1 MDENNIRYRG
11 GIMNMRMGTLVGLV
25 AAVAL
30 AAGCGST
37 SAADTNGGGGGG
49 SAHTTVQSANN
60 SKLGT
65 SVLVNHSGMT
75 LYTLSAER
83 GGRFVCTMSA
93 QIPGGSGSC
102 LSLWHPLTVA
112 KGSMPTGAAQLST
125 ITRPDTGATQ
135 VTWHGRPLYTFTGDK
150 APGDASGNGFKDVG
164 IWKAATLGAPSSSSS
179 SGGGGYGY

>member
-1 MDENNIRYRG
+1 
-11 GIMNMRMGTLVGLV
+11 MNLRMGMLAGLV

-30 AAGCGST
+30 AAGCGSS
-37 SAADTNGGGGGG
+37 SAAGTNGGGGG
-49 SAHTTVQSANN
+49 SANTTVQSAN
-60 SKLGT
+60 SSQLGT
-65 SVLVNHSGMT
+65 SVLVNDKRMT
-75 LYTLSAER
+75 LYTLSAEQ
-83 GGRFVCTMSA
+83 GGRFICTSSSM
-93 QIPGGSGSC
+93 IPGGSASC

-125 ITRPDTGATQ
+125 ITRPDNGATQ

-164 IWKAATLGAPSSSSS
+164 VWKAAALGASSSSSS